1 MHAIIVADFAELTG
15 GAQRV
20 AVESA
25 RALAEA
31 GARVTYIHATETVDP
46 LLAHPAIETVCLHQP
61 DVWTLGAARGA
72 AAGIWNTAAAHKMRA
87 VLAPFAGA
95 SETIIHLHQWTR
107 AFSPAIFPV
116 LTQARLPLFIT
127 AHDYF
132 LACPNGVLF
141 RFDHTAPCELQPMSL
156 SCIGANCDPK
166 SYLHKAVRVLRTAAT
181 RQSFG
186 TSDVNMIHV
195 SDRGRDTLA
204 PLLPTNWRHDRI
216 DNPISIAKAPPIDA
230 TMSGRGFAF
239 IGRLTPEKGA
249 LLAAHAA
256 AAADVPILFVGD
268 GPAAAAVRA
277 ACPHAEITGWLA
289 PATVETLLRT
299 RVRAVVAPSLWM
311 ETGPMTVYEAQAFG
325 LATIAS
331 DRCGAAERVTAQT
344 GFVVA
349 PETQALAGAFI
360 RLMDD
365 RMAEDMGRAAYQAY
379 WADPPTPAAHAR
391 RLLALYAQRCA
402 PDRKARGY

>member
-31 GARVTYIHATETVDP
+31 GARVTYIHATETVNS
-46 LLAHPAIETVCLHQP
+46 LLVHPAIETVCMHQP
-61 DVWTLGAARGA
+61 DVWTLGAARGG
-72 AAGIWNTAAAHKMRA
+72 AAGIWNTAAARKLRA
-87 VLAPFAGA
+87 VVAPFAGA

-116 LTQARLPLFIT
+116 LMQARLPLFIT

-141 RFDHTAPCELQPMSL
+141 RFDRTAPCELPPMSL
-156 SCIGANCDPK
+156 ACVGANCDPR

-186 TSDVNMIHV
+186 TSDVNIIYV
-195 SDRGRDTLA
+195 SDRGRDTLV
-204 PLLPTNWRHDRI
+204 PLLPKNWRHDRV
-216 DNPISIAKAPPIDA
+216 DNPISIARTPPIDA
-230 TMSGRGFAF
+230 AMSGRSLAF

-249 LLAAHAA
+249 LVAARAA
-256 AAADVPILFVGD
+256 AVANAPILFVGD
-268 GPAAAAVRA
+268 GPAAADIKA

-289 PATVETLLRT
+289 PAAVETLLRT

-331 DRCGAAERVTAQT
+331 DRCGAAERVKAQT

-349 PETQALAGAFI
+349 PTVAALAEAFT
-360 RLMDD
+360 RLKDD
-365 RMAEDMGRAAYQAY
+365 RLAQDMGRAAYQTY

-391 RLLALYAQRCA
+391 RLLALYALRCV
-402 PDRKARGY
+402 PDRKAQGY